1 MCVGEKNARVLRM
14 SCSAKTRRGDAG
26 RDGPVWLQRHR
37 CEFVTDV
44 MLEAR
49 GGKHTNA
56 N

>member
-37 CEFVTDV
+37 CEFVK
-44 MLEAR
+44 LEAR
-49 GGKHTNA
+49 GGKHMNTN
-56 N
+56 